1 VKIEVETVN
10 MASIG
15 KSQGQIEPEIEEFL
29 SLLAKI
35 AARVL
40 TKTQAERDNLVSER
54 QDSEVGNEG
63 SGIPQ
68 S

>member
-1 VKIEVETVN
+1 VKIEVKIVN
-10 MASIG
+10 VASIG
-15 KSQGQIEPEIEEFL
+15 KSQEQIEPEIEEFL

-35 AARVL
+35 AIRVL
-40 TKTQAERDNLVSER
+40 TKTQAERDNLISEK

>member
-1 VKIEVETVN
+1 MKMEVETVI
-10 MASIG
+10 MSSIG
-15 KSQGQIEPEIEEFL
+15 ESEGQIEPEIEEFL
-29 SLLAKI
+29 CLLAKI

-40 TKTQAERDNLVSER
+40 TKTQAERDNLVLER